1 MVIKLN
7 GWINFITRA
16 PIIKFSISFSFLL
29 CNREQRMFPATFP
42 RKTNMATI
50 LQIDIDGKR
59 ALALDW
65 LNLSAFTIYGHTNDV
80 KTICITGKNL
90 FESLLYAKLLKISF
104 ITTKKKNVAEA
115 LKYWTCIQAKR
126 ISISALK
133 A

>member
-1 MVIKLN
+1 
-7 GWINFITRA
+7 
-16 PIIKFSISFSFLL
+16 
-29 CNREQRMFPATFP
+29 MFPATFP

-104 ITTKKKNVAEA
+104 ITTKKKNVAEWSTEILNVHTSQKNIDKRSKG
-115 LKYWTCIQAKR
+115 LKIATSEFIIVNDKM
-126 ISISALK
+126 LT
-133 A
+133 